1 MVEDILEFV
10 DRDCTTARKGPSN
23 QIKTRPSSFEF
34 IKNSWRNWR
43 VARIV
48 KKIEKKK
55 KGLLEEQ
62 FKGNLSGELTE
73 ASKRKIEKNAKII
86 ARLEEKSM
94 RILALEGV
102 PKNYVSSRAIK
113 LREKMYANLV
123 ANGANAY
130 SVGFDKYDEVFNSEE
145 SEQVDE
151 VAPAAMEIPS
161 PIDSSVDSSLES
173 SVVPPSVATDIV
185 PDVSEAPIVP
195 EPVIPSIETEPVI
208 PSVETEPVIP
218 SVEPEPVDS
227 PSIPDVTEIRREDIQ
242 EAIDKEFDQFSA
254 DSEPVVTVSPEEV
267 QEVVGSSTVSRDKI
281 AEEIA
286 NSLSQIGEITD
297 ESIEDSVTEI
307 DADTQDST
315 DVVEDALNNDVVG
328 GTDSVDSA
336 IEDIN
341 SQLDKIKFNGDYSA
355 RVDRFN
361 EDGID
366 APKTWDDTPET
377 EIVTDVQPSSDETS
391 RNEWIKLS
399 DEEIAAAQRDL
410 LEHPIVSG
418 VVDDLPNEDVP
429 LNIDFEPQENIRE
442 FAVVAPDRIVF
453 APEEENIAE
462 GSDVAVS
469 TDSDDEQAD
478 FDAQIGRSTS
488 IEELEEL
495 KRTVEEL
502 KKRQKETKEAKA
514 RSEERAQ
521 SISDQ
526 VVRAK
531 DARAKSDVLREEAVA
546 KLRDYRDALLEDCE
560 FNQNRAQLAEEE
572 AQRSEQF
579 IREQED
585 AMDENNEVINSIS
598 SLMGPE
604 AVNVRPKSR

>member
-1 MVEDILEFV
+1 MLGDILEFV

-123 ANGANAY
+123 ANGADVY

-151 VAPAAMEIPS
+151 VAPAVMEIPS

-208 PSVETEPVIP
+208 PSA
-218 SVEPEPVDS
+218 EPEPVDS
-227 PSIPDVTEIRREDIQ
+227 PSIPDVTEIKREDIQ
-242 EAIDKEFDQFSA
+242 KAIDTEFDQVSV
-254 DSEPVVTVSPEEV
+254 DSEQVVPVSPEEV

-286 NSLSQIGEITD
+286 NSLSQIGEIAD
-297 ESIEDSVTEI
+297 DNIGVSVPEI
-307 DADTQDST
+307 GADTQDST

-328 GTDSVDSA
+328 GTDSVDAA

-355 RVDRFN
+355 KVDRFN

-453 APEEENIAE
+453 APEEENVAE

-585 AMDENNEVINSIS
+585 AMDENNAVINSIS